1 VTSIPQKF
9 RDLLLRFRRRSH
21 AANRC
26 DSGERLEAHR
36 ARVVVVLACL
46 AFAGLDTGASAS
58 VSTGDVVATRAYLRA
73 SEVYVQ
79 AEYPGAEAR
88 VAAIEARGS
97 EVAGACPSAL
107 AYAPRDT
114 AFEELGEELGTS
126 DWYAGV
132 ASVRSVTLRVADA
145 IGHLRWSDRQLTRLV
160 HAEAAEERADV
171 GLVLPD
177 VCGQIA
183 AWKASAY
190 TTLPVSVIEFLTHV
204 EAIES
209 GSTIGPSEESREALI
224 MHLLRRYED
233 TNERQLAERIERL
246 EARAH
251 KRLVAGATTAGSK
264 LAEAM
269 GIVEL

>member
-1 VTSIPQKF
+1 M
-9 RDLLLRFRRRSH
+9 
-21 AANRC
+21 
-26 DSGERLEAHR
+26 
-36 ARVVVVLACL
+36 VVVLACL
-46 AFAGLDTGASAS
+46 AFACLDTSASARPS
-58 VSTGDVVATRAYLRA
+58 SGDVVATRAYLHA

-79 AEYPGAEAR
+79 AAYPGVEAR
-88 VAAIEARGS
+88 ILAIEARGS
-97 EVAGACPSAL
+97 EVAGGCPSAL

-114 AFEELGEELGTS
+114 AFEELGEEMGTS

-145 IGHLRWSDRQLTRLV
+145 IGHLRWSDRKLTRLV

-190 TTLPVSVIEFLTHV
+190 TTLPSSVIEFLTHV

-209 GSTIGPSEESREALI
+209 GSTVGPSEESREALI
-224 MHLLRRYED
+224 MHLLQRYED
-233 TNERQLAERIERL
+233 TNERKLAERIERL
-246 EARAH
+246 EAMAH
-251 KRLVAGATTAGSK
+251 KRLVAGTSAAESK
-264 LAEAM
+264 LAAAM
-269 GIVEL
+269 GIAEL